1 MAKTLPAVLQLK
13 AEEVDTP
20 EKRGKYTVSVIGC
33 GLRGILY
40 AEAFAEAGFSV
51 ICADTDQSLIKRLSK
66 GNMKLAN
73 HEETETK
80 LKGYVRKGQLTA
92 TSDLKT
98 AASKSDI
105 IIITVSAKI
114 DPKKNPDYS
123 EVENVCKQIGATL
136 PKGCLLVYGGV
147 AGFGFVEGVVK
158 EIIENTSGLKV
169 REDFGLAY
177 NPLQNPT
184 GLGNRHIG
192 DQELRVAATDNSSL
206 NSACLIFETIA
217 KKGVKRISDMKIAEL
232 TALFASAKRD
242 ANLALTNELAVF
254 CENAGVDY
262 IETLKL
268 SNDYTCEMI
277 YLPTIAEENE
287 RTEAYLLLDSAE
299 NSNSKLRVTSLARQ
313 VNEEMIKHA
322 VNLIQ
327 STLRSCGKTLRRAR
341 IALLGTAMR
350 ETAAAAFTEM
360 LAAKGA
366 KITLYDPEGAE
377 AGEAGE
383 HLVKKTLIETVEGA
397 DCIVILIEQDQFKH
411 LNLKKLRAL
420 MRPPAALIDLAGVV
434 EPSRAES
441 EGFAYRGLGRGAM
454 KK

>member
-1 MAKTLPAVLQLK
+1 MAKTLPSILQLK

-20 EKRGKYTVSVIGC
+20 EKRGKYTVGVIGC

-40 AEAFAEAGFSV
+40 TEAFAEAGFKV
-51 ICADTDQSLIKRLSK
+51 ICADADQSLIKRLSK
-66 GNMKLAN
+66 GNVKLAN
-73 HEETETK
+73 YEETETK

-105 IIITVSAKI
+105 IILTVSAKI

-123 EVENVCKQIGATL
+123 EVKNVCKQIGAAL
-136 PKGCLLVYGGV
+136 PKGCLVVYGGV

-158 EIIENTSGLKV
+158 ETIENTSGLKV
-169 REDFGLAY
+169 REDFCLAY

-184 GLGNRHIG
+184 APVNRHIG
-192 DQELRVAATDNSSL
+192 DRELRVAAVDKSSL
-206 NSACLIFETIA
+206 NSACLVFETIA

-232 TALFASAKRD
+232 TALFASARRD

-262 IETLKL
+262 METLKL
-268 SNDYTCEMI
+268 VDNYGCEMI
-277 YLPTIAEENE
+277 DLPTIVEGNN
-287 RTEAYLLLDSAE
+287 RNEAYLLLESAE

-322 VNLIQ
+322 VNLTQ
-327 STLRSCGKTLRRAR
+327 NTLRSCGKTLRRAR
-341 IALLGTAMR
+341 IALLGTAIP
-350 ETAAAAFTEM
+350 ETAAEAFTEM

-366 KITLYDPEGAE
+366 KITSYDPEGAE
-377 AGEAGE
+377 AGETGA
-383 HLVKKTLIETVEGA
+383 HSVKKTLNETVEGA
-397 DCIVILIEQDQFKH
+397 DCIIILIEQDQFKH
-411 LNLKKLRAL
+411 LNFKKIRAL
-420 MRPPAALIDLAGVV
+420 MRPPVALIDLAGII
-434 EPSRAES
+434 EPSKAEG
-441 EGFAYRGLGRGAM
+441 EGFAYRGFGRGVW